1 MIIDKDFTFF
11 GVNELRCRFGYF
23 DHQRLHP
30 AKTGQVLTNGKQKIN
45 R

>member
-23 DHQRLHP
+23 DHQRLHLTTENK
-30 AKTGQVLTNGKQKIN
+30 KTN